1 MKILNADKNKVHLSF
16 YNFERFTLENL
27 NIWKTTIEDW
37 ITVGEVHVVHY
48 ENVLEER
55 MMEIEKI
62 LQFLQI
68 TIQEWRLSCVKY
80 CSMDMYLRKNGTQSE
95 SSPFSNWLKVHVWE
109 TILEVNDM
117 LINHGHESLPLDK
130 YTLP

>member
-1 MKILNADKNKVHLSF
+1 M
-16 YNFERFTLENL
+16 
-27 NIWKTTIEDW
+27 
-37 ITVGEVHVVHY
+37 GEVHVVHF

-55 MMEIEKI
+55 MVEIEKI

-80 CSMDMYLRKNGTQSE
+80 CSMDMYLRKNGTQSVT
-95 SSPFSNWLKVHVWE
+95 SPYSNWLKVHVWE

-117 LINHGHESLPLDK
+117 LINHGHESLTLDK